1 MTFLSK
7 IGRIFQMGID
17 DICQSEGGDSLKN
30 LCKDLVSIGGWRVR
44 YSGSITNLA
53 KCARIGLIVIAIV
66 AIGYGFYRGIKW
78 LTNYYKERMKAQ
90 EKIKRINAEKDAKIE
105 IINAKADA
113 DIRVAEAKA
122 DIRAKNKGYQNRG
135 GCDIPSSEG
144 PCSSTNRDNQ
154 ITGDPWYN
162 WFKNN
167 FFMPT
172 EMPNLLFDII
182 MSVSERHQDAMLLQ
196 ALSMFGALCFSKV
209 RAKYHYKMHSPSLQ
223 VVIEGKTGMGKSAF
237 HAFYQLLFERMIER
251 DNNKL
256 DVTKN
261 DGSKKQIIQNMGITV
276 TKAKFIETMAGNNGV
291 HMYIFDPEIS
301 NATRALKKSNYLTY
315 DDLRNAFDNTPVY
328 KNNMVKNAVA
338 GHFKIYLNYTF
349 TGTKDLCDKFIEN
362 ELEDGTIQRI
372 CWAYLPPKGRDN
384 EPYLTLPSET
394 RIDEMRNQIDDYCE
408 RYCYTTDA
416 LGNDLA
422 VNEYVIDLDYAISSL
437 ENWVKKQESLADKED
452 NPARRECCN
461 RFADMAF
468 RAAMIIHMLYLD
480 DTSIAEDD
488 KRKNICLLAIYVA
501 DLCMERFLC
510 KFQEELN
517 KKSRESDQAELVTPA
532 GITTNKSLD
541 YEVLSRWD
549 AGEHN
554 QSNIAR
560 DIQDKFPDIKF
571 DTLKVYIGR
580 ILRENNRL

>member
-1 MTFLSK
+1 MGFFSK
-7 IGRIFQMGID
+7 IGEVFRRGLD
-17 DICQSEGGDSLKN
+17 DIIQSGDDDLSMSSPQDDEVSLGGSGL
-30 LCKDLVSIGGWRVR
+30 R
-44 YSGSITNLA
+44 YKGSINNIG
-53 KCARIGLIVIAIV
+53 KCVRIGLATAGIVF
-66 AIGYGFYRGIKW
+66 IGYQGYRGIKG
-78 LTNYYKERMKAQ
+78 LHNYRNNRKTAQ
-90 EKIKRINAEKDAKIE
+90 EEIDRIKTEKDAKIE
-105 IINAKADA
+105 IINAQADA

-122 DIRAKNKGYQNRG
+122 AAKNKGYQNRG
-135 GCDIPSSEG
+135 GCDIPSCEG

-209 RAKYHYKMHSPSLQ
+209 RAKYHHKMHSPSLQ
-223 VVIEGKTGMGKSAF
+223 VVIEGKSGMGKSAF
-237 HAFYQLLFERMIER
+237 HAIYELLFERMIER

-349 TGTKDLCDKFIEN
+349 TGTKDLCDNFIEN

-394 RIDEMRNQIDDYCE
+394 RIDEMRDQIDDYCE

>member
-1 MTFLSK
+1 MSVFSK
-7 IGRIFQMGID
+7 IGKIVSQSLED
-17 DICQSEGGDSLKN
+17 LLQSEERGSRRGHDKVSVGYGSGRYKGSSDN
-30 LCKDLVSIGGWRVR
+30 LIKI
-44 YSGSITNLA
+44 
-53 KCARIGLIVIAIV
+53 ARIGIGATIIIGVGYVIFQIGKAIFIY
-66 AIGYGFYRGIKW
+66 AKDRISAK
-78 LTNYYKERMKAQ
+78 
-90 EKIKRINAEKDAKIE
+90 EKIKQTNADTEAKIAVINADADAKI
-105 IINAKADA
+105 
-113 DIRVAEAKA
+113 RVVEAKA
-122 DIRAKNKGYQNRG
+122 AAKNNGYQNRG
-135 GCDIPSSEG
+135 GCDIPSCEG

-209 RAKYHYKMHSPSLQ
+209 RAKYHHKMHSPSLQ
-223 VVIEGKTGMGKSAF
+223 VVIEGKSGMGKSAF
-237 HAFYQLLFERMIER
+237 HAIYELLFERMIER

-349 TGTKDLCDKFIEN
+349 TGTKDLCDNFIEN

-394 RIDEMRNQIDDYCE
+394 RIDEMRDQIDDYCE

-488 KRKNICLLAIYVA
+488 KRNNICLLAIYVA

-517 KKSRESDQAELVTPA
+517 RKSRESDQAELVTPA

-541 YEVLSRWD
+541 YEVLSKWD

-554 QSNIAR
+554 QSNIAK

>member
-1 MTFLSK
+1 M
-7 IGRIFQMGID
+7 
-17 DICQSEGGDSLKN
+17 
-30 LCKDLVSIGGWRVR
+30 
-44 YSGSITNLA
+44 A
-53 KCARIGLIVIAIV
+53 K
-66 AIGYGFYRGIKW
+66 K
-78 LTNYYKERMKAQ
+78 
-90 EKIKRINAEKDAKIE
+90 
-105 IINAKADA
+105 
-113 DIRVAEAKA
+113 
-122 DIRAKNKGYQNRG
+122 
-135 GCDIPSSEG
+135 
-144 PCSSTNRDNQ
+144 
-154 ITGDPWYN
+154 
-162 WFKNN
+162 
-167 FFMPT
+167 
-172 EMPNLLFDII
+172 
-182 MSVSERHQDAMLLQ
+182 
-196 ALSMFGALCFSKV
+196 
-209 RAKYHYKMHSPSLQ
+209 
-223 VVIEGKTGMGKSAF
+223 
-237 HAFYQLLFERMIER
+237 
-251 DNNKL
+251 
-256 DVTKN
+256 
-261 DGSKKQIIQNMGITV
+261 
-276 TKAKFIETMAGNNGV
+276 
-291 HMYIFDPEIS
+291 
-301 NATRALKKSNYLTY
+301 
-315 DDLRNAFDNTPVY
+315 
-328 KNNMVKNAVA
+328 AVA
-338 GHFKIYLNYTF
+338 GHFNIYLNYTF
-349 TGTKDLCDKFIEN
+349 TGTKDLCDNFIKN

-394 RIDEMRNQIDDYCE
+394 RIDEMRDQIDDYCE

-422 VNEYVIDLDYAISSL
+422 VSEYIIDLDYVISSID
-437 ENWVKKQESLADKED
+437 NWVKKQELLADSED

-501 DLCMERFLC
+501 DLCLERFLC

-532 GITTNKSLD
+532 GTTTNKSLD

>member
-78 LTNYYKERMKAQ
+78 LTNYYKERKKAQ
-90 EKIKRINAEKDAKIE
+90 EEINRIKAKKDAE
-105 IINAKADA
+105 IAVINAKADA

-122 DIRAKNKGYQNRG
+122 DIRAKNKSYQYRG

-144 PCSSTNRDNQ
+144 QCSFTNRDNQ
-154 ITGDPWYN
+154 IIGDPWYN

-182 MSVSERHQDAMLLQ
+182 LSVSERHQDAMLLQ

-237 HAFYQLLFERMIER
+237 HAIYQLLFERMIER

-301 NATRALKKSNYLTY
+301 NATRALKKSDCLSY

-328 KNNMVKNAVA
+328 KNNMAKKAVA
-338 GHFKIYLNYTF
+338 GHFNIYLNYTF
-349 TGTKDLCDKFIEN
+349 TGTKDLCDNFIKN

-422 VNEYVIDLDYAISSL
+422 VNEYVIDLDYVISSI
-437 ENWVKKQESLADKED
+437 ENWVKKQELLADSED

-480 DTSIAEDD
+480 DTCIAEDD
-488 KRKNICLLAIYVA
+488 KRKNICLLATYVA

-532 GITTNKSLD
+532 GTTTNKSLD
-541 YEVLSRWD
+541 YEVLSKWD

-560 DIQDKFPDIKF
+560 DIQDKFPETKF

>member
-90 EKIKRINAEKDAKIE
+90 EMIKRINAEKDAKIE

-162 WFKNN
+162 WFKNH

-172 EMPNLLFDII
+172 EMPNPLFDII
-182 MSVSERHQDAMLLQ
+182 MSVSERHQDAMLLH

-209 RAKYHYKMHSPSLQ
+209 RAKCHYKMHSPSLQ

-237 HAFYQLLFERMIER
+237 HAIYQLLFERMIER

-256 DVTKN
+256 DISMN
-261 DGSKKQIIQNMGITV
+261 DGSRKQIIQNMGITV

-394 RIDEMRNQIDDYCE
+394 RIDEMRDQIDDYCE

-422 VNEYVIDLDYAISSL
+422 VNEYVIDLDYAISSI
-437 ENWVKKQESLADKED
+437 ENWVKKQELLADRED

-468 RAAMIIHMLYLD
+468 RAAMIIHMFYLD

-488 KRKNICLLAIYVA
+488 KRKNTCLLAIYVA

-517 KKSRESDQAELVTPA
+517 RKSRESDKAELVTPA

-541 YEVLSRWD
+541 YEVLSKWD

-560 DIQDKFPDIKF
+560 DIQDKFPEIKF

>member
-1 MTFLSK
+1 MSVFTK
-7 IGRIFQMGID
+7 IGKIVSQSLD
-17 DICQSEGGDSLKN
+17 DLLQSEDRGARKGRET
-30 LCKDLVSIGGWRVR
+30 VSVGYG
-44 YSGSITNLA
+44 SGRFKGPSDTLI
-53 KCARIGLIVIAIV
+53 KIARIG
-66 AIGYGFYRGIKW
+66 IGATIIIGTGYIIFQVGKVVFFYAKDRISAK
-78 LTNYYKERMKAQ
+78 
-90 EKIKRINAEKDAKIE
+90 EKIKQTNANTEAKIAVINAD
-105 IINAKADA
+105 
-113 DIRVAEAKA
+113 AEAK
-122 DIRAKNKGYQNRG
+122 IRVVEAKAAAKNKGYQYRG
-135 GCDIPSSEG
+135 GSDIPN
-144 PCSSTNRDNQ
+144 CSYTNRNNQ
-154 ITGDPWYN
+154 MIRDPWYN
-162 WFKNN
+162 WFKNH

-172 EMPNLLFDII
+172 EMPNPLFDII
-182 MSVSERHQDAMLLQ
+182 MSVSERHQDAMLLH

-237 HAFYQLLFERMIER
+237 HAIYQLLFERMIER

-256 DVTKN
+256 DISMN
-261 DGSKKQIIQNMGITV
+261 DGSRKQIIQNMGITV

-394 RIDEMRNQIDDYCE
+394 RINEMRNQIDDYCA

-422 VNEYVIDLDYAISSL
+422 VNEYVIELDYAISSI
-437 ENWVKKQESLADKED
+437 ENWVKKQELLADRED

-480 DTSIAEDD
+480 DASIAEDD
-488 KRKNICLLAIYVA
+488 KRKNTCLLAIYVA

-517 KKSRESDQAELVTPA
+517 RKSRESDQAELVTPA

-541 YEVLSRWD
+541 YEVLSKWD

-560 DIQDKFPDIKF
+560 DIQDKFPEIKF

-580 ILRENNRL
+580 ILRENYRL

>member
-1 MTFLSK
+1 
-7 IGRIFQMGID
+7 
-17 DICQSEGGDSLKN
+17 
-30 LCKDLVSIGGWRVR
+30 
-44 YSGSITNLA
+44 
-53 KCARIGLIVIAIV
+53 
-66 AIGYGFYRGIKW
+66 
-78 LTNYYKERMKAQ
+78 
-90 EKIKRINAEKDAKIE
+90 
-105 IINAKADA
+105 
-113 DIRVAEAKA
+113 
-122 DIRAKNKGYQNRG
+122 
-135 GCDIPSSEG
+135 
-144 PCSSTNRDNQ
+144 
-154 ITGDPWYN
+154 
-162 WFKNN
+162 
-167 FFMPT
+167 
-172 EMPNLLFDII
+172 
-182 MSVSERHQDAMLLQ
+182 
-196 ALSMFGALCFSKV
+196 
-209 RAKYHYKMHSPSLQ
+209 
-223 VVIEGKTGMGKSAF
+223 
-237 HAFYQLLFERMIER
+237 MIER

-261 DGSKKQIIQNMGITV
+261 DGSRKQIIQNMGITV
-276 TKAKFIETMAGNNGV
+276 TKAKFIETLAGNNGV

-301 NATRALKKSNYLTY
+301 NATRALKKSDYLTY

-328 KNNMVKNAVA
+328 KNNMAKKAVV
-338 GHFKIYLNYTF
+338 GHFNIFLNYTF
-349 TGTKDLCDKFIEN
+349 TGTKDLCDNFIKN

-394 RIDEMRNQIDDYCE
+394 RIDEMRDQIDDYCE

-422 VNEYVIDLDYAISSL
+422 VNEYVIDLDYAISSI
-437 ENWVKKQESLADKED
+437 ENWVKKQELLADRED

-468 RAAMIIHMLYLD
+468 RAAMIIHMFYLD

-488 KRKNICLLAIYVA
+488 KRKNTCLLAIYVA

-517 KKSRESDQAELVTPA
+517 RKSRESDKAELVTPA

-541 YEVLSRWD
+541 YEVLSKWD

-560 DIQDKFPDIKF
+560 DIQDKFPEIKF

>member
-78 LTNYYKERMKAQ
+78 LTNYYKERKKAQ
-90 EKIKRINAEKDAKIE
+90 EEINRIKAKKDAE
-105 IINAKADA
+105 IAVINAKADA

-122 DIRAKNKGYQNRG
+122 DIRAKNKSYQYRG

-144 PCSSTNRDNQ
+144 QCSFTNRDNQ
-154 ITGDPWYN
+154 IIGDPWYN

-237 HAFYQLLFERMIER
+237 HAIYQLLFERMIER

-301 NATRALKKSNYLTY
+301 NATRALKKSDCLSY

-328 KNNMVKNAVA
+328 KNNMAKKAVA
-338 GHFKIYLNYTF
+338 GHFNIYLNYTF
-349 TGTKDLCDKFIEN
+349 TGTKDLCDNFIKN

-422 VNEYVIDLDYAISSL
+422 VNEYVIDLDYVISSI
-437 ENWVKKQESLADKED
+437 ENWVKKQELLADSED

-480 DTSIAEDD
+480 DTCIAEDD
-488 KRKNICLLAIYVA
+488 KRKNICLLATYVA

-532 GITTNKSLD
+532 GTTTNKSLD
-541 YEVLSRWD
+541 YEVLSKWD

-560 DIQDKFPDIKF
+560 DIQDKFPETKF

>member
-90 EKIKRINAEKDAKIE
+90 EMIKRINAEKDAKIE

-162 WFKNN
+162 WFKNH

-172 EMPNLLFDII
+172 EMPNPLFDII
-182 MSVSERHQDAMLLQ
+182 MSVSERHQDAMLLH

-237 HAFYQLLFERMIER
+237 HAIYQLLFERMIER

-256 DVTKN
+256 DISMN
-261 DGSKKQIIQNMGITV
+261 DGSRKQIIQNMGITV

-349 TGTKDLCDKFIEN
+349 TGTKDLCDNFIKS

-394 RIDEMRNQIDDYCE
+394 RIDEMRDQIDDYCE

-422 VNEYVIDLDYAISSL
+422 VNEYVIDLDYAISSI
-437 ENWVKKQESLADKED
+437 ENWVKKQELLADRED

-468 RAAMIIHMLYLD
+468 RAAMIIHMFYLD

-488 KRKNICLLAIYVA
+488 KRKNTCLLAIYVA

-517 KKSRESDQAELVTPA
+517 RKSRESDKAELVTPA

-541 YEVLSRWD
+541 YEVLSKWD

-560 DIQDKFPDIKF
+560 DIQDKFPEIKF

>member
-162 WFKNN
+162 WFKNH

-172 EMPNLLFDII
+172 EMPNPLFDII
-182 MSVSERHQDAMLLQ
+182 MSVSERHQDAMLLH

-237 HAFYQLLFERMIER
+237 HAIYQLLFERMIER

-256 DVTKN
+256 DISMN
-261 DGSKKQIIQNMGITV
+261 DGSRKQIIQNMGITV

-394 RIDEMRNQIDDYCE
+394 RIDEMRDQIDDYCE

-422 VNEYVIDLDYAISSL
+422 VNEYVIDLDYAISSI
-437 ENWVKKQESLADKED
+437 ENWVKKQELLADRED

-468 RAAMIIHMLYLD
+468 RAAMIIHMFYLD

-488 KRKNICLLAIYVA
+488 KRKNTCLLAIYVA

-517 KKSRESDQAELVTPA
+517 RKSRESDKAELVTPA

-541 YEVLSRWD
+541 YEVLSKWD

-560 DIQDKFPDIKF
+560 DIQDKFPEIKF

>member
-90 EKIKRINAEKDAKIE
+90 EKIKLINAEKDAKIE

-113 DIRVAEAKA
+113 DIRIVEAKA
-122 DIRAKNKGYQNRG
+122 AAKNKSYQYRG
-135 GCDIPSSEG
+135 GCDIPSCEG
-144 PCSSTNRDNQ
+144 PYSFTNRDNQ

-237 HAFYQLLFERMIER
+237 HAIYELLFERMIER

-328 KNNMVKNAVA
+328 KNNMAKKAVA
-338 GHFKIYLNYTF
+338 GHFNIYLNYTF
-349 TGTKDLCDKFIEN
+349 TGTKDLCDNFIKN

-394 RIDEMRNQIDDYCE
+394 RIDEMRDQIDDYCE

-422 VNEYVIDLDYAISSL
+422 VNEFVIDLDYAISSL

-452 NPARRECCN
+452 NPTRRESCN

-488 KRKNICLLAIYVA
+488 KRNNICLLAIYVA

-541 YEVLSRWD
+541 YEVLSKWD

-560 DIQDKFPDIKF
+560 DIQDIFPEIKF

-580 ILRENNRL
+580 ILRENNRLQR

>member
-1 MTFLSK
+1 
-7 IGRIFQMGID
+7 
-17 DICQSEGGDSLKN
+17 
-30 LCKDLVSIGGWRVR
+30 
-44 YSGSITNLA
+44 
-53 KCARIGLIVIAIV
+53 
-66 AIGYGFYRGIKW
+66 
-78 LTNYYKERMKAQ
+78 
-90 EKIKRINAEKDAKIE
+90 
-105 IINAKADA
+105 
-113 DIRVAEAKA
+113 
-122 DIRAKNKGYQNRG
+122 
-135 GCDIPSSEG
+135 
-144 PCSSTNRDNQ
+144 
-154 ITGDPWYN
+154 
-162 WFKNN
+162 
-167 FFMPT
+167 
-172 EMPNLLFDII
+172 
-182 MSVSERHQDAMLLQ
+182 
-196 ALSMFGALCFSKV
+196 
-209 RAKYHYKMHSPSLQ
+209 
-223 VVIEGKTGMGKSAF
+223 
-237 HAFYQLLFERMIER
+237 
-251 DNNKL
+251 
-256 DVTKN
+256 
-261 DGSKKQIIQNMGITV
+261 
-276 TKAKFIETMAGNNGV
+276 
-291 HMYIFDPEIS
+291 
-301 NATRALKKSNYLTY
+301 
-315 DDLRNAFDNTPVY
+315 
-328 KNNMVKNAVA
+328 
-338 GHFKIYLNYTF
+338 
-349 TGTKDLCDKFIEN
+349 
-362 ELEDGTIQRI
+362 
-372 CWAYLPPKGRDN
+372 
-384 EPYLTLPSET
+384 
-394 RIDEMRNQIDDYCE
+394 MRNQIDDYCA